1 MPKLASRLHEQT
13 VGQSKSESF
22 YHLTL
27 TGFIDA
33 ANYAVFEKALEDAY
47 RKGSRF
53 LVADF
58 SSVHYINSTGI
69 SAVIRYY
76 GLFKDRG
83 GVFCLAS
90 VPRSVGLSMHLLGVT
105 SLIPFQKDLEAAR
118 QLFEDVLDGRATPS
132 MSGAVLA
139 DDSPSPE
146 DSSAAPHRVP
156 VRRLSG
162 TLANSRVLL
171 LHPLKGRFARVLRR
185 RFQALDGRF
194 HLVHDIKEAL
204 DRYDEME
211 PDLVVLDGRLDPKG
225 EFVTRLKINK
235 ARSLTSVIKIYQ
247 KDIDVESELDFKI
260 WENDYLVDPFEALE
274 LFSLTEAE
282 LRRVPKD
289 RKVFQ
294 QQVHFEFRGSAANV
308 EKANKLSD
316 LIIRQS
322 MTNEED
328 QTALFA
334 AVKEAIDNA
343 LVHGNRRS
351 MEETIDVNFL
361 VDHHKVT
368 VIVEDGGGG
377 FDFEYYLS
385 RIDTQ
390 EAFEKAKRRIQEGG
404 QRGGLGIL
412 LMTKCCDRLQYC
424 GSGNVVRLEKNLGSS
439 PWKDVG

>member
-1 MPKLASRLHEQT
+1 MPKLASRIHEQP
-13 VGQSKSESF
+13 VAQSKAESF
-22 YHLTL
+22 YHMTL

-33 ANYAVFEKALEDAY
+33 ANYAVFEKALEDAH
-47 RKGSRF
+47 RRGGRF

-58 SSVHYINSTGI
+58 SGVHYINSTGI

-76 GLFKDRG
+76 GLFKERG
-83 GVFCLAS
+83 GVFCLSA

-105 SLIPFQKDLEAAR
+105 SLVPFQKDLEAAR
-118 QLFEDVLDGRATPS
+118 QLFEDILEGRVTFSASGDGPV
-132 MSGAVLA
+132 GEPPPAVKTA
-139 DDSPSPE
+139 
-146 DSSAAPHRVP
+146 SAPFKIP
-156 VRRLSG
+156 VRRPSEA
-162 TLANSRVLL
+162 LANARVLL
-171 LHPLKGRFARVLRR
+171 LHPQKGRFARVLRR

-204 DRYDEME
+204 DRYDELD

-235 ARSLTSVIKIYQ
+235 ARSLTSVIKIYE
-247 KDIDVESELDFKI
+247 KEIDVESDLDFKI

-294 QQVHFEFRGSAANV
+294 QQIHFEFRGTPANV

-322 MTNEED
+322 ITNEED

-351 MEETIDVNFL
+351 SEETIDVNFL

-368 VIVEDGGGG
+368 VIVEDGGDG

-412 LMTKCCDRLQYC
+412 LMMKCCDRLQYC
-424 GSGNVVRLEKNLGSS
+424 GSGNTVRLEKNLGSS